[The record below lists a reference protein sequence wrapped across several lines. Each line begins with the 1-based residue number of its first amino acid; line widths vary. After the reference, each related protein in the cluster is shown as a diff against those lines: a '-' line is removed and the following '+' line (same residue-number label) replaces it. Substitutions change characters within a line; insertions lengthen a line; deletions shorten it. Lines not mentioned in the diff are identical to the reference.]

1 MLNCGAEGANA
12 MTVLGELFNKAVNE
26 LVNLRHGE
34 RFLVRDLFKGYEWNR
49 IADGDRKNLGRMF
62 LYEYEKG
69 ALEINKLNKNT
80 MSQQYYSK
88 K

>member
-1 MLNCGAEGANA
+1 
-12 MTVLGELFNKAVNE
+12 MTALGELLNKAVSE
-26 LVNLRHGE
+26 LDNMESGE

-49 IADGDRKNLGRMF
+49 IADGDKKTLGRMF

-69 ALEINKLNKNT
+69 AVAVNKLEKNLQR
-80 MSQQYYSK
+80 QQWYSK

>member
-1 MLNCGAEGANA
+1 MMLKERTL
-12 MTVLGELFNKAVNE
+12 MTALGELFNKAVAE
-26 LVNLRHGE
+26 LENLRQGE

-49 IADGDRKNLGRMF
+49 IADSDRKTLGRMF

-69 ALEINKLNKNT
+69 ALEVNKLSKNGQ
-80 MSQQYYSK
+80 SQQWYSK

>member
-1 MLNCGAEGANA
+1 
-12 MTVLGELFNKAVNE
+12 MTALGELFNRAVNE
-26 LVNLRHGE
+26 LEYLRQGE

-49 IADGDRKNLGRMF
+49 IADGDRKTLGRMF

-69 ALEINKLNKNT
+69 NLEVNKLHKNT

>member
-1 MLNCGAEGANA
+1 
-12 MTVLGELFNKAVNE
+12 MTALGELFNKAVNE
-26 LVNLRHGE
+26 LANLRQGE

-49 IADGDRKNLGRMF
+49 IPDGDRKTLGRMF

-69 ALEINKLNKNT
+69 VLELNKLGKNT
-80 MSQQYYSK
+80 MSQQYYAK